1 MMGEDFYR
9 WGFSDDL
16 RILDFPFNNKV
27 MVTLHK
33 DRALELADAIDKHF
47 RRVRPP
53 PDWKGKWFVCIIVDG
68 GRRFVLFDSRAKAEK
83 GLEEMRAAFDSG
95 KSWRGLV
102 RGTAKVTDQPRSTVI
117 FSRSVSE
124 MYLWEAESR

>member
-1 MMGEDFYR
+1 MMGDDFYT
-9 WGFSDDL
+9 WGLADEL

-27 MVTLHK
+27 VVTLHK
-33 DRALELADAIDKHF
+33 DKALELADAIDHHY

-53 PDWKGKWFVCIIVDG
+53 SDWKGKWFVCIIVDG
-68 GRRFVLFDSRAKAEK
+68 GRRYVLFDSKAKAEK
-83 GLEEMRAAFDSG
+83 GLAEIRARFDSG
-95 KSWRGLV
+95 QSWQGLV
-102 RGTAKVTDQPRSTVI
+102 RPTAKVTDTPKSTVI

>member
-1 MMGEDFYR
+1 MMGDDFYH

-16 RILDFPFNNKV
+16 RIRNFPFNDKV
-27 MVTLHK
+27 AVTLHK
-33 DRALELADAIDKHF
+33 DKALELADAIDRHF

-53 PDWKGKWFVCIIVDG
+53 SDWKGKWFVCIIVDG
-68 GRRFVLFDSRAKAEK
+68 GRRYVLFDSKAKAEK
-83 GLEEMRAAFDSG
+83 GLAEIRARFDSG
-95 KSWRGLV
+95 QSWQGLV
-102 RGTAKVTDQPRSTVI
+102 RLAAKVTDQPRSTVI